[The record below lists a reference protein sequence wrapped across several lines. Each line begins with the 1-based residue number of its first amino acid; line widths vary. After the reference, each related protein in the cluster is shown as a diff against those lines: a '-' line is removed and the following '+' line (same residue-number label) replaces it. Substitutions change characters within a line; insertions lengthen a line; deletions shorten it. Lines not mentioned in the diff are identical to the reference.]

1 MRSFISAIGDD
12 QHMKGDLKVRCWKTT
27 DPLYIEYHDKEWG
40 VPVHDDRTL
49 FEFLILEGFQ
59 AGVSWVLILRKR
71 ENFRRAFDG
80 FDPVKVSKY
89 TEKDVERLMN
99 DPGILRNRLK
109 IRSAI
114 SNAQR
119 FLDVQEEFGSFDR
132 YIWGFVGGKPIK
144 NGFTSFSEM
153 PSKTWISEAMCKD
166 LKKRGFKFVGP
177 VICYSFM
184 QAVGM
189 VNDHLTHCFRYD
201 EI

>member
-12 QHMKGDLKVRCWKTT
+12 QHMEGDLKVRCWKTT

>member
-12 QHMKGDLKVRCWKTT
+12 QHMEGGSKVRCWKTT
-27 DPLYIEYHDKEWG
+27 DPLYIEYHDEEWG

-59 AGVSWVLILRKR
+59 AGVSWALILRKR

-89 TEKDVERLMN
+89 TEEDVERLMN

-119 FLDVQEEFGSFDR
+119 FLDVQEEFGSFDM
-132 YIWGFVGGKPIK
+132 YIWGFVGGKPLK
-144 NGFTSFSEM
+144 NRYTSFSEM
-153 PSKTWISEAMCKD
+153 PSKTEISEAMSKD

-177 VICYSFM
+177 VICYSIM

>member
-1 MRSFISAIGDD
+1 MERGSKI
-12 QHMKGDLKVRCWKTT
+12 RCWKTN
-27 DPLYIEYHDKEWG
+27 DPLYIEYHDEEWG

-59 AGVSWVLILRKR
+59 AGVSWALILRKR

-89 TEKDVERLMN
+89 TEKDAERLMN

-109 IRSAI
+109 IRSTI
-114 SNAQR
+114 SNAKR
-119 FLDVQEEFGSFDR
+119 FLDVQAEFGSFDR
-132 YIWGFVGGKPIK
+132 YIWSFVGSEPIK
-144 NGFTSFSEM
+144 NRFTSFSEM
-153 PSKTWISEAMCKD
+153 PSKTEISETMAKD

-184 QAVGM
+184 QAVGI